1 MKFLILGL
9 IAFVFLFISQT
20 AFVQNADAQTSCGQK
35 NMFGNTII
43 YSEINVES
51 FPSSVYS
58 GDMVSFIGT
67 LSDYSDCPLANQKVH
82 LVLPSDLT
90 KNNLVISKYDT
101 ILATTTTDK
110 NGIFKIGWESEYVVG
125 KLFHTMYLVF
135 EGEDN
140 MKPANKMIRIEVNR
154 YNSDITLNQIPK
166 SINVGEPIIFS
177 GKLFL
182 DETNME
188 GLVVYIKD
196 EDSFDA
202 DDLLATAYVNSDG
215 SYSITWIA
223 EKVDPDGIADIY
235 AVFEA
240 TGRNYRVTTCDDN
253 ITYDFGGACKNT
265 LSLRT
270 MGTFIEPEP
279 IYRFLD
285 PKYKFNGDEYVKLY
299 YSLPFNKNPVVAI
312 VPQPESYDHVKKY
325 FIPIQEGIKTWN
337 SGLGETGGDWDV
349 DFDIIQV
356 GERFPQR
363 PDVIINVVAY
373 DDDMD
378 CGSTRGLAWVS
389 GEKPLNSK
397 VCATSFGKPSDPA
410 SVSATAGHE
419 FVHTMGL
426 GHAFN
431 KKGDVMCSVENGKP
445 TCPSSYL
452 GKSKTPSNF
461 DFSAIKT
468 LYGEDGWKNPN
479 YDISRGTQFTVN
491 NFNSGQNFDDVPTVD
506 ESDSYEDNLI
516 KKLTAYQYNDGIMV
530 FGETDIC
537 HNNFGST
544 VDLKISNP
552 FGKLITVEKLSLT
565 NYCSFKEIISLNTN
579 ELVSGQW
586 TITITYFDSKKESRF
601 MMTSLDAIDN
611 QPILSDKFT
620 TFANWKNKSVQVN
633 SNTLIQLEGS
643 MWGNTKWDGRWE
655 FIKYQI
661 VKFYNNGIYIGFDET
676 DSQGNFEL
684 LTNLRDGDNQ
694 FSVKYLGSNEW
705 HGSTTLGPVIS
716 VMKNQPIENQIELNP
731 TPEPYVGFER
741 GPSQRDSINEQLQI
755 YDKNQKIIES
765 KIIQLKSEKISG
777 DSFNELKNMIES
789 MDDSETVSELSE
801 LLMERGHSTQSY
813 KDLVKSN
820 QKLETIL
827 RNIDDLENQIL
838 KSSTNITSKT
848 HVETTKFLSDLDGDG
863 VPDKD
868 DKCPKVFGDKDKMG
882 CKTSTSISEKE
893 ISSDLEK
900 NISNEVIVLQKE
912 AYEKLNSLKNEIKTT
927 REYLEKLSSNSEAQK
942 EKINQAWTLLK
953 DSQSNLDGMERRI
966 KGGDSH
972 VGYENYETAKD
983 FFDNERLVG
992 LVDDNLKGISQLS
1005 DKIKP
1010 QKIEQPQTCF
1020 LIWCW

>member
-1 MKFLILGL
+1 MKPIVI
-9 IAFVFLFISQT
+9 IAIAVVLLFISPT
-20 AFVQNADAQTSCGQK
+20 GFGYIQNVDAQTSCGQK
-35 NMFGNTII
+35 NMFGTKII
-43 YSEINVES
+43 YSKINVEP

-58 GDMVSFIGT
+58 GDVVSLVGI
-67 LSDYSDCPLANQKVH
+67 LSDYSDCPLTNQKVH

-90 KNNLVISKYDT
+90 KNKLVISEYDT

-110 NGIFKIGWESEYVVG
+110 NGLFKIDWNSTYVMG
-125 KLFHTMYLVF
+125 KLFHGMYLIF
-135 EGEDN
+135 EGGDN
-140 MKPANKMIRIEVNR
+140 MKPANKMIRVEVNR
-154 YNSDITLNQIPK
+154 YNSGITLNPIPD
-166 SINVGEPIIFS
+166 SINIGEPVIFS

-188 GLVVYIKD
+188 GFVVYLKD

-240 TGRNYRVTTCDDN
+240 TGRNYRVTTCDDG
-253 ITYDFGGACKNT
+253 ITYDFGGTCKNT

-270 MGTFIEPEP
+270 VGTSIEPEP
-279 IYRFLD
+279 IYQLSD
-285 PKYKFNGDEYVKLY
+285 PKYKFNGDEYVELY

-337 SGLGETGGDWDV
+337 SGLEETGGDWDV

-363 PDVIINVVAY
+363 PDIIINVVAY

-397 VCATSFGKPSDPA
+397 VCATSFGKPSDPT

-431 KKGDVMCSVENGKP
+431 KKGDVMCSVKNGEP
-445 TCPSSYL
+445 TCPYSYL

-468 LYGEDGWKNPN
+468 LYGPDGWKNPN
-479 YDISRGTQFTVN
+479 YDISWGTQFTVN
-491 NFNSGQNFDDVPTVD
+491 NFNSGQNFDDVPTVGK
-506 ESDSYEDNLI
+506 SDSYEDNLI
-516 KKLTAYQYNDGIMV
+516 KKITAYQHNDGIMI
-530 FGETDIC
+530 FGETNVC
-537 HNNFGST
+537 HNNFGDT
-544 VDLKISNP
+544 VDLKILNP
-552 FGKLITVEKLSLT
+552 FGKLITVKKLSLN

-586 TITITYFDSKKESRF
+586 TTIITYFDSKKELNF
-601 MMTSLDAIDN
+601 MMTSPDTISN
-611 QPILSDKFT
+611 QLVPANKYT
-620 TFANWKNKSVQVN
+620 TFANWKNKSTEVDFK
-633 SNTLIQLEGS
+633 SLIQLEGS

-655 FIKYQI
+655 FIKYQT
-661 VKFYNNGIYIGFDET
+661 VKFYNNGIYIGYDET

-684 LTNLRDGDNQ
+684 ITNLRDGDNQ

-705 HGSTTLGPVIS
+705 HGSTTKGPIIS
-716 VMKNQPIENQIELNP
+716 VIKNQPIDNQIESNSQ
-731 TPEPYVGFER
+731 PESYVGFER

-765 KIIQLKSEKISG
+765 KIIQLKSKKISN
-777 DSFNELKNMIES
+777 DSFNELKNMVES
-789 MDDSETVSELSE
+789 MDDSDTISELTE
-801 LLMERGHSTQSY
+801 LLMERGHSTQAY
-813 KDLVKSN
+813 KDVVKSN
-820 QKLETIL
+820 QKLETML
-827 RNIDDLENQIL
+827 RNIDELEIQIS
-838 KSSTNITSKT
+838 KSSTNIISKT
-848 HVETTKFLSDLDGDG
+848 HVETTKFLPDLDGDG

-868 DKCPKVFGDKDKMG
+868 DKCPKVFGDKDRMG
-882 CKTSTSISEKE
+882 CRTSTSISEKQ

-900 NISNEVIVLQKE
+900 NISNEVTVLQKE
-912 AYEKLNSLKNEIKTT
+912 SYEKLNSLKNEIKIAK
-927 REYLEKLSSNSEAQK
+927 ESLEKLSPDSEDQK
-942 EKINQAWTLLK
+942 EKINQAWSLLK
-953 DSQSNLDGMERRI
+953 DSEFDLDSMERRI
-966 KGGDSH
+966 KGGDNH
-972 VGYENYETAKD
+972 VGYGNYKNAKE
-983 FFDNERLVG
+983 FFDNDRISEKL
-992 LVDDNLKGISQLS
+992 DSNLKEISQTV
-1005 DKIKP
+1005 
-1010 QKIEQPQTCF
+1010 EQTEKTRSQTCF
-1020 LIWCW
+1020 LFWCW